1 MPSLKTW
8 IMASRPKTLP
18 AAVAPVMIGTA
29 MAVADGHGS
38 ALIAA
43 ATLLAALFIQ
53 IGTNFANDY
62 FDFVHGT
69 DRPDRKGP
77 TRVTQAGLVSLS
89 GMRWATAF
97 SFAVAAAFG
106 LFLVYHG
113 GWPILLIG
121 VLSIVAGILY
131 TAGPYPLGYIGLGDI
146 LVLIFFGFA
155 AVGGTYYVQTG
166 TITAV
171 VLIAAIA
178 PGLLSTAILAVNN
191 LRDRSTDSETGKR
204 TLAVRFGSRFA
215 RGEYLFTILVTACV
229 PVILCLLTRAHY
241 FALLSIA
248 TLLLAIPSIKTVF
261 ASEGGPALNH
271 VLGATGRVLFLYSL
285 AFTIGW
291 LL

>member
-29 MAVADGHGS
+29 MAAADGHCSG
-38 ALIAA
+38 LIAA

-69 DRPDRKGP
+69 DTPDRKGP
-77 TRVTQAGLVSLS
+77 TRVTQAGLVSLG

-97 SFAVAAAFG
+97 SFGVAAAFG
-106 LFLVYHG
+106 LLLIYHG

-121 VLSIVAGILY
+121 VLSIIAGVFY
-131 TAGPYPLGYIGLGDI
+131 TAGPHPLGYIGLGDI

-166 TITAV
+166 TINTV
-171 VLIAAIA
+171 VLIAAVG

-191 LRDRSTDSETGKR
+191 LRDRTTDIKTGKR

-215 RGEYLFTILVTACV
+215 RGEYLFTIVVTACV
-229 PVILCLLTRAHY
+229 PIVLCLLTRAHY
-241 FALLSIA
+241 LSLLSIA
-248 TLLLAIPSIKTVF
+248 TLLLTIPSIKTVF
-261 ASEGGPALNH
+261 GSEGGPALNH